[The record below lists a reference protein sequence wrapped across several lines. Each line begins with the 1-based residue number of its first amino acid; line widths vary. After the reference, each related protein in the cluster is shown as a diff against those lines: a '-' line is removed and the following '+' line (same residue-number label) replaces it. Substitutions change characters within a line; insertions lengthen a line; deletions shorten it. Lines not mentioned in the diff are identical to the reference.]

1 MHPGLNRVLYTGK
14 IRKQQVFAVGDHFEE
29 LFTVAQA
36 PFPNELGFSREVTP
50 NMENITPG
58 GQIQTVLA
66 IETDVSSEGKL

>member
-1 MHPGLNRVLYTGK
+1 MA
-14 IRKQQVFAVGDHFEE
+14 FA
-29 LFTVAQA
+29 T